1 MSHKSIREFI
11 RDTVMSIRSDVN
23 YTYARPSD
31 FNIESQY
38 KDGPFVTLDAM
49 TSSPS
54 FATDGVYNYS
64 KVWNCSMA
72 FYKFDKADQDIE
84 FTAGIL
90 DELDVFV
97 DQFINKLNAY
107 MTKSDQILVL
117 NMSQTPA
124 IKVMANVIT
133 GYLLTFSLQVQDD
146 FDYCG
151 IDCVDGNDC

>member
-1 MSHKSIREFI
+1 MSHKSIRELI

-31 FNIESQY
+31 FNSSAQFQN
-38 KDGPFVTLDAM
+38 GPFVTLDAM
-49 TSSPS
+49 TASPS
-54 FATDGVYNYS
+54 FAAEGVYNYS
-64 KVWNCSMA
+64 KVWGCSMA
-72 FYKFDKADQDIE
+72 FYKFDKADQDID

-90 DELDVFV
+90 DEMDGFV

-107 MTKSDQILVL
+107 MTKSDQILML
-117 NMSQTPA
+117 NMNQTPA
-124 IKVMANVIT
+124 IKVMANRIT

-151 IDCVDGNDC
+151 IDCVDGDDC